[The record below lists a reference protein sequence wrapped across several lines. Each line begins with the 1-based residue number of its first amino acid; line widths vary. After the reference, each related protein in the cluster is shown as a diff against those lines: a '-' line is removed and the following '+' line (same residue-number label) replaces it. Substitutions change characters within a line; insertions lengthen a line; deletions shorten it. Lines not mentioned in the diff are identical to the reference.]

1 MKRSKHS
8 ENFKLEESTSVEA
21 KLWAALRHLGDSG
34 TRLARLTAEST
45 DAEVKAAVSSEFGL
59 GGGNSSH
66 GGYRYKGGAH
76 PCLED
81 RNGRVILS
89 GKRLIE
95 ITRRLLGIDEPVKNT
110 VTISAGGKSVTVDAD
125 KFSAA
130 AKTAAAVAK
139 DYTAAG
145 GYANPA
151 EAAIA
156 EARKKDPE
164 GATLHDERRKEM
176 KGIYGHIPACKDL
189 LDGKKSRIPKTGM
202 TPNFVTEPC
211 PPVLAG
217 KTCWKMASPFL
228 RRMAQSLINSI
239 PEHRHL
245 CEARI
250 LLMVKQSIDP
260 EQKDDNPSGPKRV
273 HLGKAGKSGARDRL
287 LSLFIP
293 DSVHADDRLPIDF
306 WIWVNGDWLE
316 TLGVKTERDGE
327 THWTEGSSVIYA
339 AGANK
344 ITALL
349 DHELSHCGILIKGT
363 FVFPKSLKAFVE
375 DLGPRH
381 VETCMEVVDKKGR
394 VLVRYHAQYK
404 NLNPVWKIRHHEV
417 EDFVGVL
424 ARHGAW
430 TEDLCRMV
438 DEMTP
443 PKDPDLLDET
453 HDKVPA

>member
-8 ENFKLEESTSVEA
+8 ENFKLNDSTSVEA
-21 KLWAALRHLGDSG
+21 KLWAALHNTVGGIEQKLGNPGEIFSDQ
-34 TRLARLTAEST
+34 
-45 DAEVKAAVSSEFGL
+45 DVKQAIASEFG
-59 GGGNSSH
+59 GGGGSTDH
-66 GGYRYKGGAH
+66 GGFRYKGGAH
-76 PCLED
+76 PALED
-81 RNGRVILS
+81 ANDRVILS
-89 GKRLIE
+89 GKGLIQK
-95 ITRRLLGIDEPVKNT
+95 TRKLLNLDDPTKNT
-110 VTISAGGKSVTVDAD
+110 VTLTAGGKSVTVDED
-125 KFSAA
+125 KFASAA
-130 AKTAAAVAK
+130 KAAARIDA
-139 DYTAAG
+139 D
-145 GYANPA
+145 A
-151 EAAIA
+151 ETTP
-156 EARKKDPE
+156 R
-164 GATLHDERRKEM
+164 
-176 KGIYGHIPACKDL
+176 
-189 LDGKKSRIPKTGM
+189 KSRIPKAGM
-202 TPNFVTEPC
+202 TPNFVTESC

-228 RRMAQSLINSI
+228 RRLGQKLINDI

-250 LLMVKQSIDP
+250 LLLVKQTIDL
-260 EQKDDNPSGPKRV
+260 EKKDDNPAGPKSV
-273 HLGKAGKSGARDRL
+273 HLGKAGKSGPRDRL

-293 DSVHADDRLPIDF
+293 DSCHADDRLPIDF

-327 THWTEGSSVIYA
+327 THWTEGSLDIDA

-363 FVFPKSLKAFVE
+363 FVFPKSLKAFID

-394 VLVRYHAQYK
+394 VLVRYHAQDK
-404 NLNPVWKIRHHEV
+404 DLNPVWKMRHHEV

-430 TEDLCRMV
+430 TEDLCRMI

-443 PKDPDLLDET
+443 PKDPDLLDSA